1 MLVPKDGYI
10 PAGCVSFTQ
19 AELAYDDEAWMNLRS
34 VIQDEWIDFDRIS
47 DEDLEAEDVGSQL
60 PEGLQGAVFKIKGY
74 KSLSL
79 LFEAGW
85 IHLQI
90 RLDSASSTA
99 NIRVHLLPDDAY
111 NAYIDRS
118 SQTLKAKRANLLRC
132 LDFSNDAWE
141 GRVLASTSSD
151 EDDGVCES
159 LLQIFNRIQSPNPEP
174 SLVEEACIE
183 DAMCDLLNSAVPGL
197 KTELYSYQR
206 RSAALMLQRESQPGM
221 YSDPRLVTRQDQA
234 GKPYHVDTI
243 AGAVR
248 VEQRFY
254 DGVCGGILAEEM
266 GSGKTL
272 ICLAVILA
280 TKGFPTKP
288 PDIYAREET
297 PTRKTIA
304 PLTVMAASCAVR
316 NFVAWKPYFDNWKA
330 MTGLEHERCIDL
342 LKGSRASYYRP
353 DLTANMFRDRRRT
366 WMLDTSSQQFMA
378 MDTIFLSSATVV
390 IVPNNLVKQWK
401 SEIEKHTTGLNLA
414 VLIQDCELP
423 SVSQLLAYD
432 MILFSQSRFEQ
443 IAKEKECSLS
453 TVHFKRCIVDEGHKL
468 GNSQLRKQSQL
479 LSAIR
484 SITFSAHW
492 IVTGTPAHGLY
503 GVDSGQVSTEET
515 SAEMERKDIQRLGSM
530 ASLYLGARPWAN
542 RMFEGGD
549 ECASWDGYMLP
560 RKHEP
565 LGHWRTN
572 CLKSTLNSLVVR
584 HRLAEVSQLL
594 PAVEEKIVM
603 LDGCYQ
609 DKLSLN
615 AFAMM
620 IIFNSVQSERKD
632 RDYFFHWRQKS
643 SLLQIVHNL
652 KQTTFFGGSFFSSEE
667 MRTAI
672 ETAEEFLAE
681 GKVAVSAED
690 ERLLR
695 EAIEFGHVAVRSK
708 LRDISHG
715 SHEIPVCVEQFPA
728 NAGGSWSLD
737 GQGGDEIIT
746 SASLLSA
753 VQKTIHTALE
763 GPPEKLNSLLNGGL
777 ARKDKGDKGKRMAEE
792 QPDGER
798 EAKSL
803 KTKSPRT
810 PSPKTKSSKTKSPK
824 KKSPKTTSPKK
835 LAGNT
840 TLGDSSPKKKT
851 RSQAVKAKEIID
863 LEGLPAPLQ
872 ATRVVAT
879 ASAKLSY
886 LVDSILRHQEK
897 EKILVFYENETTAW
911 YVASMLDVLQIQH
924 LIYAKGL
931 STERRGQYVDTFHQ
945 NPAFRVMLMDIS
957 QAAFGLDMREASRI
971 YFISPVLNPQVE
983 AQAIGRLRRISQ
995 QKAVTVE
1002 TLVLRNSIDEVILE
1016 RKKHMTQAEHRQVK
1030 SILDIQPI
1038 YNWIKNVQVV
1048 PLGEVEDEVTEQMA
1062 AMESRPAVFGREGER
1077 PARRVGLEAGSG

>member
-1 MLVPKDGYI
+1 
-10 PAGCVSFTQ
+10 
-19 AELAYDDEAWMNLRS
+19 
-34 VIQDEWIDFDRIS
+34 
-47 DEDLEAEDVGSQL
+47 
-60 PEGLQGAVFKIKGY
+60 
-74 KSLSL
+74 
-79 LFEAGW
+79 
-85 IHLQI
+85 
-90 RLDSASSTA
+90 
-99 NIRVHLLPDDAY
+99 
-111 NAYIDRS
+111 
-118 SQTLKAKRANLLRC
+118 
-132 LDFSNDAWE
+132 
-141 GRVLASTSSD
+141 
-151 EDDGVCES
+151 
-159 LLQIFNRIQSPNPEP
+159 
-174 SLVEEACIE
+174 
-183 DAMCDLLNSAVPGL
+183 
-197 KTELYSYQR
+197 
-206 RSAALMLQRESQPGM
+206 
-221 YSDPRLVTRQDQA
+221 
-234 GKPYHVDTI
+234 
-243 AGAVR
+243 
-248 VEQRFY
+248 
-254 DGVCGGILAEEM
+254 
-266 GSGKTL
+266 
-272 ICLAVILA
+272 
-280 TKGFPTKP
+280 
-288 PDIYAREET
+288 
-297 PTRKTIA
+297 
-304 PLTVMAASCAVR
+304 
-316 NFVAWKPYFDNWKA
+316 
-330 MTGLEHERCIDL
+330 
-342 LKGSRASYYRP
+342 
-353 DLTANMFRDRRRT
+353 
-366 WMLDTSSQQFMA
+366 MLDTSSQQFVA

-390 IVPNNLVKQWK
+390 IVPNNLVKQWR
-401 SEIEKHTTGLNLA
+401 SEIEKHTTGLNLV
-414 VLIQDCELP
+414 VLVQDCKLT
-423 SVSQLLAYD
+423 SVDELLAYD

-443 IAKEKECSLS
+443 IAKEKHGPLS
-453 TVHFKRCIVDEGHKL
+453 KVHFKRCIVDEGHKL

-484 SITFSAHW
+484 SINFSAHW

-503 GVDSGQVSTEET
+503 GVDNEHLLAEET
-515 SAEMERKDIQRLGSM
+515 SAEMEKKDIQRLGSM

-549 ECASWDGYMLP
+549 ECARWDGYMLP
-560 RKHEP
+560 RKQEP

-572 CLKSTLNSLVVR
+572 CLKSTLNSLMVR
-584 HRLAEVSQLL
+584 HRLAEVIQLL
-594 PAVEEKIVM
+594 PDVDEKIVM

-672 ETAEEFLAE
+672 ATAEDFLAE

-695 EAIEFGHVAVRSK
+695 EAIEFGHVAVGSK

-715 SHEIPVCVEQFPA
+715 CHEIPVCVEQFPA
-728 NAGGSWSLD
+728 NSGSIWSLD
-737 GQGGDEIIT
+737 GQGGDEIVT

-753 VQKTIHTALE
+753 VQKTIHAALE

-777 ARKDKGDKGKRMAEE
+777 ARKEKGIKGKRMAEE

-798 EAKSL
+798 EAKSP
-803 KTKSPRT
+803 KVKSDKVKSAKVKSPRT
-810 PSPKTKSSKTKSPK
+810 QSPKTKSPK
-824 KKSPKTTSPKK
+824 KRSPSPRKT

-840 TLGDSSPKKKT
+840 TLGDSSPRKT
-851 RSQAVKAKEIID
+851 RSQAVKAKEIVD
-863 LEGLPAPLQ
+863 LKGLPAPLQ

-886 LVDSILRHQEK
+886 LMDSISRHQEK

-1038 YNWIKNVQVV
+1038 YNWIKNVRVV
-1048 PLGEVEDEVTEQMA
+1048 PLGEVEGEVTGQMA
-1062 AMESRPAVFGREGER
+1062 MMESRPAVFGREVKSEDER
-1077 PARRVGLEAGSG
+1077 DE